1 MAKRRIGAVARA
13 LGVGIDTLRYY
24 EKCGLL
30 PAVVRTPGGVREYG
44 DKDISRLRFI
54 RRAQRMN
61 FSLEEIGK
69 LLQMREDPQR
79 ARNDVRRLAGQKL
92 DEIEHGLA
100 ELKTL
105 RDELTLLVNLCR
117 NAEEGCP
124 ILDAI
129 EQTDDDRRPRNAPVR
144 D

>member
-1 MAKRRIGAVARA
+1 MAERRIGAVARA
-13 LGVGIDTLRYY
+13 LGIGVDTLRYY

-30 PAVVRTPGGVREYG
+30 PAVPRTPGGVREYS

-61 FSLEEIGK
+61 FSLDEIGK
-69 LLQMREDPQR
+69 LLQMRENPQR

-92 DEIEHGLA
+92 DEIEHSLA

-124 ILDAI
+124 ILEGI
-129 EQTDDDRRPRNAPVR
+129 EDTVPDRRPRNARAR